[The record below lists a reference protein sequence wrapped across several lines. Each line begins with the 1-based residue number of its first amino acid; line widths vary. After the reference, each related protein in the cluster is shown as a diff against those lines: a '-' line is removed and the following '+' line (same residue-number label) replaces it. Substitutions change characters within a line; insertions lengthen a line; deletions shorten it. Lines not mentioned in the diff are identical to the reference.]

1 MSAPHVYLSL
11 VPQALVASMLSPA
24 DFGSY
29 YAVGKKAHVNG
40 DAIFFELDPGFRCE
54 EFPFDIIP
62 EQCVANAAG
71 EPKASLYLSIY
82 RVLSRIPV
90 SALRSLYLVTGDGLT
105 LEIPRDTSIPA
116 QPENPGEAGQPA
128 LHLYQE
134 LCPITPMVASRLDPL
149 SFCRFITDPGQPIH
163 VPRIVF
169 SELMLHQ
176 LASDPV
182 GGASDDLPYHDIEH
196 LRDCLQEIAT
206 TGKEAKLVLKH
217 VNEGVL
223 YRMIEGGFYVGD
235 QTDFAFYRFPSAEE
249 LESEHRRWWRS
260 AQHLPIRRF

>member
-1 MSAPHVYLSL
+1 MSGTHVYLSL

-24 DFGSY
+24 EFGRY

-40 DAIFFELDPGFRCE
+40 DAIFFELDPAFRSDD
-54 EFPFDIIP
+54 FPFEIIP

-90 SALRSLYLVTGDGLT
+90 SALGSLYLVTGDGQT
-105 LEIPRDTSIPA
+105 LEIPRHSAVGAESLTRQADSA
-116 QPENPGEAGQPA
+116 A

-134 LCPITPMVASRLDPL
+134 LCPISPMVASRLDPP

-169 SELMLHQ
+169 SELMLHD

-182 GGASDDLPYHDIEH
+182 SGTSDDLPYQDIEH
-196 LRDCLQEIAT
+196 LRDCLQEIAS
-206 TGKEAKLVLKH
+206 TGKETKLVLKH
-217 VNEGVL
+217 VSEGVL

-235 QTDFAFYRFPSAEE
+235 QTDFACYRLPSVTE
-249 LESEHRRWWRS
+249 LESGHRRWWRS
-260 AQHLPIRRF
+260 AQHLPSRRF

>member
-1 MSAPHVYLSL
+1 MSGTHVYLSL

-24 DFGSY
+24 EFGSY
-29 YAVGKKAHVNG
+29 YAVGKKAHVSG
-40 DAIFFELDPGFRCE
+40 EAIFFELDPTFRSDD
-54 EFPFDIIP
+54 FPFEIIA

-71 EPKASLYLSIY
+71 EPKESLYLSIY

-90 SALRSLYLVTGDGLT
+90 AALGSLYLVTGDGQT
-105 LEIPRDTSIPA
+105 LEIPRRSDAGRQPPA
-116 QPENPGEAGQPA
+116 PQAGSAA

-134 LCPITPMVASRLDPL
+134 LCPISPMVASSLDPL

-169 SELMLHQ
+169 SELMLRD
-176 LASDPV
+176 LARDPV
-182 GGASDDLPYHDIEH
+182 AGNSDDLPYHDIEH

-206 TGKEAKLVLKH
+206 TGKAAKLVLKYI
-217 VNEGVL
+217 NEGVL

-235 QTDFAFYRFPSAEE
+235 QTDFAFYRFPSATE
-249 LESEHRRWWRS
+249 LESGHRRWWRS
-260 AQHLPIRRF
+260 AQYLPTRRF